1 MSNVYQRRSNDQ
13 YNDYMPASEAAEYLG
28 VKLATLYAYTS
39 RGLVQSVPGPKGR
52 ARLYLRRDLERL
64 RARRDARAGHG
75 PVAASALRFGEP
87 VLDSSITAIAWDRG
101 PIYRGIAAI
110 ELAERDTPFEAVAEL
125 LWSGSPPDDDQAH
138 LTSYLW
144 SALDFGMPAEPLR
157 ALVHEA
163 LPPLT
168 ALTLVV
174 PLLASRDPGRFTT
187 RPEAVLPRA
196 RSLIRRMAA
205 SLSLCRPSGEVDAA
219 LSDALGAETLA
230 GAVLAAFGA
239 DASPEAARA
248 VNRALV
254 LGADHELN
262 ASTFAARVAASTGAD
277 VHACIT
283 AALATLSGPRHGGA
297 ADRIEALLG
306 EIGGPDEAIDVV
318 YERQRRGEGIEGFGH
333 QLYPEGDPRGR
344 ALIELASELAPDDP
358 AMLKCLALAEGME
371 ESGQG
376 EPTID
381 VGLVALSLALGL
393 PRGAAS
399 GFFAVSRCVGWV
411 AHVIEQYE
419 AGYLLRPRARYQETE
434 PPRT

>member
-1 MSNVYQRRSNDQ
+1 
-13 YNDYMPASEAAEYLG
+13 MPASEAAEYLG

-52 ARLYLRRDLERL
+52 ARLYLKRDLERL

-101 PIYRGIAAI
+101 PIYRGIPAI
-110 ELAERDTPFEAVAEL
+110 ELAEQDMLFEEVAEL
-125 LWSGSPPDDDQAH
+125 LWSGTPPEDEQAH
-138 LTSYLW
+138 RTSYFW
-144 SALDFGMPAEPLR
+144 SALDFGMPSEPLR

-196 RSLIRRMAA
+196 RSLIRRMIA
-205 SLSLCRPSGEVDAA
+205 SLSLCRPRAEVDAA
-219 LSDALGAETLA
+219 LEEALGAETLA
-230 GAVLAAFGA
+230 AAVLAAFGA
-239 DASPEAARA
+239 ERSPEAASA

-277 VHACIT
+277 IHACIT

-297 ADRIEALLG
+297 ADRIEALIG
-306 EIGGPDEAIDVV
+306 EIASPEEAIDVV
-318 YERQRRGEGIEGFGH
+318 YERQRRGEAIEGFGH
-333 QLYPEGDPRGR
+333 PLYPEGDPRGR
-344 ALIELASELAPDDP
+344 ALLDLACELDRDAP
-358 AMLKCLALAEGME
+358 AIAKCLALVKGME

-381 VGLVALSLALGL
+381 VGLVALALALGL

-419 AGYLLRPRARYQETE
+419 AGYLLRPRARYQATE
-434 PPRT
+434 ISGA

>member
-1 MSNVYQRRSNDQ
+1 MHQHGSGHQPQ
-13 YNDYMPASEAAEYLG
+13 DYVPAVEAADYLG

-39 RGLVQSVPGPKGR
+39 RGLVQSVPSPKGR

-75 PVAASALRFGEP
+75 PVAAAALRFGEP

-101 PIYRGIAAI
+101 PVYRGLSALD
-110 ELAERDTPFEAVAEL
+110 LAEGATPFEAVAEF
-125 LWSGSPPDDDQAH
+125 LWSGVPPDSGQQQ
-138 LTSYLW
+138 TVSYLW
-144 SALDFGMPAEPLR
+144 SSLDFGLPPEPLG
-157 ALVHEA
+157 ALLHEA

-168 ALTLVV
+168 ALSLVV

-187 RPEAVLPRA
+187 RAEAVLPRA

-205 SLSLCRPSGEVDAA
+205 SLALCRPRREVEGGLSEALAA
-219 LSDALGAETLA
+219 DSLA
-230 GAVLAAFGA
+230 ASVLAAFGV
-239 DASPEAARA
+239 ARDPARIDA
-248 VNRALV
+248 VNRAMV

-277 VHACIT
+277 IHACVS

-297 ADRIEALLG
+297 ADRVEALLEEVSSPG
-306 EIGGPDEAIDVV
+306 EAIDVV
-318 YERQRRGEGIEGFGH
+318 YERQRRGERIEGFGH
-333 QLYPEGDPRGR
+333 PLYPEGDPRGR
-344 ALIELASELAPDDP
+344 ALLELARRQGPDAP
-358 AMLKCLALAEGME
+358 AVVRCLALVDAMK

-376 EPTID
+376 EATID
-381 VGLVALSLALGL
+381 VGLVSLALSLGL

-399 GFFAVSRCVGWV
+399 GLFAVSRCVGWV
-411 AHVIEQYE
+411 AHALEQYE

-434 PPRT
+434 GPEPQG